1 MDNSINET
9 QKNEMELREEIMNR
23 IYIQMNYIFEFYST
37 NDLNQVMTFTNF
49 NVDKMF
55 FFLEN
60 YTKEDLFKR
69 IEEHQF
75 LFNKS
80 KKPNINQIQP
90 LSQKII
96 KEKHYIM
103 SKYLLSR
110 EKNNNN
116 ISEIAIK
123 ASAWNFLNSGSNI
136 IDLKDAIKSFDKMK
150 IINKIKKQ
158 HANNN
163 SNNNHSNSNDIAF
176 NREFIKKLEQKE
188 RKYIS
193 LYQNCLEEADI
204 NYLQQTDHFNSIP
217 LKKNQITVN
226 IKDSIRLIPNLLSVP
241 LSLFNFIFSYLD
253 IFTIGKVGL
262 CSKELYNLI
271 YKHYAFNMFTARC
284 YTNSIFLNSH
294 LYQLNLPLLKKQFKS
309 NYDMFKGKNRIRYG
323 GLYYCKV
330 KYIKEVQIYGE
341 EFNKNVLVQYYRVL
355 RFLPNGEV
363 HMMTTP
369 YFKVNKIK
377 NGIKNGSIELKVGTF
392 RVDEN
397 EQIILNI
404 GESDEYIYKFGWNDI
419 RRYRAGYSKGD
430 IGVIRGFELVK
441 YNIIRGNQRTEIIIN
456 DKFPIAFR
464 FRPIEKLINEL
475 GFVCIKEEEDE
486 AIR

>member
-1 MDNSINET
+1 MISYLARVEEYILYAQKAAAQINSHFET
-9 QKNEMELREEIMNR
+9 
-23 IYIQMNYIFEFYST
+23 
-37 NDLNQVMTFTNF
+37 
-49 NVDKMF
+49 
-55 FFLEN
+55 
-60 YTKEDLFKR
+60 
-69 IEEHQF
+69 
-75 LFNKS
+75 
-80 KKPNINQIQP
+80 
-90 LSQKII
+90 SQLIGVI
-96 KEKHYIM
+96 RLYCWQ
-103 SKYLLSR
+103 
-110 EKNNNN
+110 NN
-116 ISEIAIK
+116 IPVFSRPAARAKPRWTDEILVHKGILSEE
-123 ASAWNFLNSGSNI
+123 
-136 IDLKDAIKSFDKMK
+136 DV
-150 IINKIKKQ
+150 
-158 HANNN
+158 
-163 SNNNHSNSNDIAF
+163 
-176 NREFIKKLEQKE
+176 
-188 RKYIS
+188 
-193 LYQNCLEEADI
+193 
-204 NYLQQTDHFNSIP
+204 
-217 LKKNQITVN
+217 VN
-226 IKDSIRLIPNLLSVP
+226 GYSPHIKDSIRLIPNLLSVP

-294 LYQLNLPLLKKQFKS
+294 LYKLNLPLLKKQFKS